1 MIESQF
7 HIVTRLH
14 WNRGSNDEGYNAV
27 QCYCVIVLLFA
38 LVIVLLYSLQSASN
52 LAPYNDAV
60 QLYSSVNCCKF
71 RT

>member
-1 MIESQF
+1 MIESQC

-14 WNRGSNDEGYNAV
+14 WNSGSNVEGYSLI
-27 QCYCVIVLLFA
+27 IVLLFA

-52 LAPYNDAV
+52 LAPYNGAV